1 MSTYRCQ
8 AVITFGSGCKMWK
21 LQFSET
27 GNGIVAAPFILADTS
42 YSNSHAP
49 DHFDCLYIPKLDSS
63 KKACQL

>member
-27 GNGIVAAPFILADTS
+27 GNGIVAPPFIPADTS

-49 DHFDCLYIPKLDSS
+49 DHFDCL
-63 KKACQL
+63 